1 MAGPRPGARAGPAAP
16 ADPARL
22 QAIALLERG
31 EGELQAELPA
41 APAGG
46 GAGAEGAEARLRQ
59 LMRDVEALKGERD
72 ALEGEL
78 QATSL
83 DLRDQFLAALA
94 ADGALDEPAI
104 SCAALGQAL
113 APLQRRV
120 AASLQR
126 QEDIVAQVQVR
137 ILRRVGNTRFCD
149 IPFVFQ
155 ITIV

>member
-1 MAGPRPGARAGPAAP
+1 M
-16 ADPARL
+16 

-31 EGELQAELPA
+31 DGELQAELPA
-41 APAGG
+41 APASG
-46 GAGAEGAEARLRQ
+46 GAGSEGAEGRLRH
-59 LMRDVEALKGERD
+59 LMRDVEALKAERD
-72 ALEGEL
+72 AVEAEL
-78 QATSL
+78 QGTSL

-137 ILRRVGNTRFCD
+137 PGGRERAGRG
-149 IPFVFQ
+149 P
-155 ITIV
+155 